1 MNLSQGRSLRLG
13 EFIRLVWLSLAF
25 TLMSRSPAN
34 PQTMAPL
41 CFCGVNHQVAG
52 VSSAQKLRVV
62 SIALLSLSLLFAVEW
77 GMAKLSG
84 SLSLQAD
91 AGHLLTDLSALLITL
106 GATWLAG
113 RHPGNQR
120 LETLAALVNAL
131 GLLVIALVIGWE
143 GVERVRSP
151 QVVMGLPML
160 VGGLLGLG
168 VNGLNLWLLGRNS
181 QGDLNLRAAYL
192 HTASDAASSV
202 GILLASLSIHL
213 WHLQWMDVTVSWLVA
228 GLTGLSAVPL
238 IRDSLRQLSQPIAVP
253 IPRETPPHSLLQPSL
268 EAQIFGNRSDRLQ

>member
-1 MNLSQGRSLRLG
+1 
-13 EFIRLVWLSLAF
+13 
-25 TLMSRSPAN
+25 
-34 PQTMAPL
+34 MAPL
-41 CFCGVNHQVAG
+41 CFCGVNHQINQIPPAR
-52 VSSAQKLRVV
+52 KMRVV

-91 AGHLLTDLSALLITL
+91 AGHLMTDLSALLITL

-113 RHPGNQR
+113 RHPGNQK

-143 GVERVRSP
+143 GVERWRSP
-151 QVVMGLPML
+151 QIVMGLPML

-192 HTASDAASSV
+192 HTVSDAASSV

-228 GLTGLSAVPL
+228 GLTGLSALPL
-238 IRDSLRQLSQPIAVP
+238 IRDSLRQLAQPIAP
-253 IPRETPPHSLLQPSL
+253 APDETPQMLHPLFQPSL

>member
-1 MNLSQGRSLRLG
+1 MFR
-13 EFIRLVWLSLAF
+13 
-25 TLMSRSPAN
+25 TLMLRSPSN
-34 PQTMAPL
+34 QTMAPL
-41 CFCGVNHQVAG
+41 CFCGVSHQTEG
-52 VSSAQKLRVV
+52 VSSERKMRVV

-77 GMAKLSG
+77 GMAQMSG

-91 AGHLLTDLSALLITL
+91 AGHLMTDLSALLITL

-113 RHPGNQR
+113 RHPGNQK

-143 GVERVRSP
+143 GVERWRSP
-151 QVVMGLPML
+151 QIVMGLPML

-228 GLTGLSAVPL
+228 GLTGLSALPL
-238 IRDSLRQLSQPIAVP
+238 IRDSLRQLSQPIAPVS
-253 IPRETPPHSLLQPSL
+253 ETPQMLHSLFQPSL
-268 EAQIFGNRSDRLQ
+268 EVQVLGRSDRLE

>member
-1 MNLSQGRSLRLG
+1 MNKPDL
-13 EFIRLVWLSLAF
+13 
-25 TLMSRSPAN
+25 
-34 PQTMAPL
+34 APL

-52 VSSAQKLRVV
+52 FSSERKMRVV
-62 SIALLSLSLLFAVEW
+62 SIAMLSLSLLFAAEW
-77 GMAKLSG
+77 GMAQLSG

-91 AGHLLTDLSALLITL
+91 AGHLMTDLSALLITL
-106 GATWLAG
+106 GASWIAG

-143 GVERVRSP
+143 GVERWRSP

-160 VGGLLGLG
+160 AGGLLGLG
-168 VNGLNLWLLGRNS
+168 VNGMNLWLLGRNS

-192 HTASDAASSV
+192 HTASDAASSL

-228 GLTGLSAVPL
+228 GLTGLSALPL
-238 IRDSLRQLSQPIAVP
+238 IRESLRQLRQPAP
-253 IPRETPPHSLLQPSL
+253 AEIPLHSLLQPSL
-268 EAQIFGNRSDRLQ
+268 EAQIFGKRSDRLQ